1 MSRIH
6 FLNRL
11 ILSGKEKSLRN
22 KNKFYKKTVRYT
34 YGGKAG
40 GKENCSS
47 CKHKSSK
54 AVNSLSFIWKRQA
67 LERSNPAYLYVAQS
81 ASQKDVSQ
89 GACG

>member
-1 MSRIH
+1 M
-6 FLNRL
+6 
-11 ILSGKEKSLRN
+11 GE
-22 KNKFYKKTVRYT
+22 
-34 YGGKAG
+34 AG